1 MTIINTIAK
10 KIHQNKSAID
20 DFFIQK
26 FKANPAFFYNSID
39 LRHSS
44 YKISAI
50 DTNCYPAG
58 FNNLS
63 DSGKNTA
70 ENLVKKFLSNNF
82 LSSLKNIFIIPENH
96 TRNMRYLENLAIIV
110 EILQRQNC
118 QVFIA
123 TYNPEIILKTVLTLE
138 NQSTITLYPL
148 QKISGKLAIIDD
160 SKQNI
165 FADLAILNND
175 LTNGVPEILN
185 NVSTPINP
193 PLAMGWHQRTKSQ
206 HFTIYN
212 QTADEVAKILNLD
225 PWLISSMHEH
235 CEDVDFKESIGI
247 ECLAKNVEN
256 LLKKIAEKY
265 LEYNI
270 KDEPY
275 CYIKADNGTYGMAVW
290 SVSNPQDVIDINKKE
305 RNKMNMLKGST
316 QTSKVM
322 IQEGIITADK
332 INNNPCE
339 PMIYMINGEVAQNL
353 FRTNDSRDE
362 RISLNAS
369 GASFYN
375 LENLPPKNNFT
386 NSENNFIIVYE
397 LIAKMA
403 SLSSSIELNF
413 LKNS

>member
-20 DFFIQK
+20 DFFVQK

-63 DSGKNTA
+63 ESGKNTA

-82 LSSLKNIFIIPENH
+82 LSSPKNIFIIPENH

-110 EILQRQNC
+110 EILQRQKC

-148 QKISGKLAIIDD
+148 QKVSGKLAIIDD
-160 SKQNI
+160 NKQNI

-185 NVSTPINP
+185 NVSTPISP

-235 CEDVDFKESIGI
+235 CEDVDFKESIGL
-247 ECLAKNVEN
+247 ECLAKNVEK
-256 LLKKIAEKY
+256 LLQKISEKY

-369 GASFYN
+369 GATFYN
-375 LENLPPKNNFT
+375 LENLPPKNNFA

>member
-20 DFFIQK
+20 DFFVQK

-63 DSGKNTA
+63 ESGKNSA

-82 LSSLKNIFIIPENH
+82 LSSLENIFIIPENH

-138 NQSTITLYPL
+138 NHSTITLYPL
-148 QKISGKLAIIDD
+148 QKVSGKLAIIDD
-160 SKQNI
+160 NKQNI
-165 FADLAILNND
+165 FADLVILNND

-185 NVSTPINP
+185 NVSTPISP
-193 PLAMGWHQRTKSQ
+193 PLALGWHQRTKSQ

-235 CEDVDFKESIGI
+235 CEDVDFKESIGL
-247 ECLAKNVEN
+247 ECLAKNVEK
-256 LLKKIAEKY
+256 LLQKISEKY

-375 LENLPPKNNFT
+375 LENLPPKNNFA

>member
-1 MTIINTIAK
+1 MTIINTIAQ
-10 KIHQNKSAID
+10 KIHLKKSIID
-20 DFFIQK
+20 DFFAQK
-26 FKANPAFFYNSID
+26 FKTNPAFFYNSID

-63 DSGKNTA
+63 ESGKNIA
-70 ENLVKKFLSNNF
+70 ENLVAEFLSKNF
-82 LSSLKNIFIIPENH
+82 STSPKNIFIIPENH
-96 TRNMRYLENLAIIV
+96 TRNIRYLENLTIIV
-110 EILQRQNC
+110 EILQRQKC
-118 QVFIA
+118 QVFVA
-123 TYNPEIILKTVLTLE
+123 TYNPEIIAKTVLDLE
-138 NQSTITLYPL
+138 NKGSITLYPL
-148 QKISGKLAIIDD
+148 QKISGKLAISDENN
-160 SKQNI
+160 QNI

-185 NVSTPINP
+185 NITTIISPPI
-193 PLAMGWHQRTKSQ
+193 AMGWHQRTKSQ

-212 QTADEVAKILNLD
+212 EISDEIAKILDLD

-235 CEDVDFKESIGI
+235 CEDVDFKESIGL
-247 ECLAKNVEN
+247 ECLAKNVEK
-256 LLKKIAEKY
+256 LLKKISEKY
-265 LEYNI
+265 LQHNI
-270 KDEPY
+270 KDQPY

-290 SVSNPQDVIDINKKE
+290 SVSNPQDVLEINKKE

-322 IQEGIITADK
+322 IQEGIITNDK

-339 PMIYMINGEVAQNL
+339 PMIYMINGNVAQNL
-353 FRTNDSRDE
+353 FRTNESRDD
-362 RISLNAS
+362 RISLNAM

-375 LENLPPKNNFT
+375 LENLPQENNFIDP
-386 NSENNFIIVYE
+386 ENNFIIVYE

-403 SLSSSIELNF
+403 SLASAIELQS
-413 LKNS
+413 LKNL

>member
-1 MTIINTIAK
+1 MTIINTIAQ
-10 KIHQNKSAID
+10 KIHLKKSVIN
-20 DFFIQK
+20 DFFTQK
-26 FKANPAFFYNSID
+26 FNENPAFFYNSID

-44 YKISAI
+44 FKISAI

-63 DSGKNTA
+63 ESGKNIA
-70 ENLVKKFLSNNF
+70 ENLVAEFLSKNF
-82 LSSLKNIFIIPENH
+82 STSPKNIFIIPENH

-110 EILQRQNC
+110 EILQRQKC
-118 QVFIA
+118 QVFVA
-123 TYNPEIILKTVLTLE
+123 TYNPEIISKTVLTLE
-138 NQSTITLYPL
+138 NQGTITLYPL
-148 QKISGKLAIIDD
+148 QKISGKLAIENENN
-160 SKQNI
+160 QNI

-175 LTNGVPEILN
+175 LTNGIPEVLN

-193 PLAMGWHQRTKSQ
+193 PIAMGWHQRTKSQ

-212 QTADEVAKILNLD
+212 QISEEIAKILDLD

-235 CEDVDFKESIGI
+235 CEDIDFKESIGL
-247 ECLAKNVEN
+247 ECLAKNVDK
-256 LLKKIAEKY
+256 LLEKIAEKY
-265 LEYNI
+265 REYNV
-270 KDEPY
+270 KDKPY
-275 CYIKADNGTYGMAVW
+275 CYVKADNGTYGMAVW
-290 SVSNPQDVIDINKKE
+290 TVSNPQDILEINKKE

-339 PMIYMINGEVAQNL
+339 PMIYMINGNVAENL
-353 FRTNDSRDE
+353 FRTNQSRDDH
-362 RISLNAS
+362 ISLNAS

-375 LENLPPKNNFT
+375 LENLPQESNFT
-386 NSENNFIIVYE
+386 DSKNNFIITYE

-403 SLSSSIELNF
+403 SLASAIELQF
-413 LKNS
+413 LKNL

>member
-1 MTIINTIAK
+1 MTIIHTIAQ
-10 KIHQNKSAID
+10 KIHLKKSIID
-20 DFFIQK
+20 DFFAQK
-26 FKANPAFFYNSID
+26 FKTNPAFFYNSID

-44 YKISAI
+44 HKITAI

-63 DSGKNTA
+63 ESGKNIA
-70 ENLVKKFLSNNF
+70 ENLVAKFLSSNF
-82 LSSLKNIFIIPENH
+82 STIPKNIFIIPENH
-96 TRNMRYLENLAIIV
+96 TRNIRYLENLAIIV
-110 EILQRQNC
+110 EILQRQKC
-118 QVFIA
+118 QVFVA
-123 TYNPEIILKTVLTLE
+123 TYNPEIISKTVIDLE
-138 NQSTITLYPL
+138 NKGSITLYPL
-148 QKISGKLAIIDD
+148 QKISGKLAISDENN
-160 SKQNI
+160 QNI

-175 LTNGVPEILN
+175 LTNGVPEVLN
-185 NVSTPINP
+185 NVLTPINP

-212 QTADEVAKILNLD
+212 DVADQIAKILDLD

-235 CEDVDFKESIGI
+235 CEDVDFKESVGL
-247 ECLAKNVEN
+247 ECLAKNVEK
-256 LLKKIAEKY
+256 LLKKISEKY
-265 LEYNI
+265 LEHNI
-270 KDEPY
+270 KDQPY

-290 SVSNPQDVIDINKKE
+290 SVSNPQDVLEINKKE

-339 PMIYMINGEVAQNL
+339 PMIYMINGNVVQNL
-353 FRTNDSRDE
+353 FRTNDSRDDH
-362 RISLNAS
+362 ISLNAM

-375 LENLPPKNNFT
+375 LENLPQQNNFID
-386 NSENNFIIVYE
+386 SENNFIIVYE

-403 SLSSSIELNF
+403 SLASAIELQS
-413 LKNS
+413 LKNL

>member
-1 MTIINTIAK
+1 
-10 KIHQNKSAID
+10 
-20 DFFIQK
+20 
-26 FKANPAFFYNSID
+26 

-123 TYNPEIILKTVLTLE
+123 TYNPEITLKTVLTLE

>member
-1 MTIINTIAK
+1 MK
-10 KIHQNKSAID
+10 KIS
-20 DFFIQK
+20 
-26 FKANPAFFYNSID
+26 
-39 LRHSS
+39 
-44 YKISAI
+44 
-50 DTNCYPAG
+50 
-58 FNNLS
+58 
-63 DSGKNTA
+63 
-70 ENLVKKFLSNNF
+70 
-82 LSSLKNIFIIPENH
+82 
-96 TRNMRYLENLAIIV
+96 
-110 EILQRQNC
+110 
-118 QVFIA
+118 
-123 TYNPEIILKTVLTLE
+123 
-138 NQSTITLYPL
+138 
-148 QKISGKLAIIDD
+148 
-160 SKQNI
+160 
-165 FADLAILNND
+165 
-175 LTNGVPEILN
+175 
-185 NVSTPINP
+185 
-193 PLAMGWHQRTKSQ
+193 
-206 HFTIYN
+206 
-212 QTADEVAKILNLD
+212 
-225 PWLISSMHEH
+225 
-235 CEDVDFKESIGI
+235 
-247 ECLAKNVEN
+247 
-256 LLKKIAEKY
+256 EKY

-270 KDEPY
+270 NDEPY

-339 PMIYMINGEVAQNL
+339 PMIYMINGEVVQNL

-375 LENLPPKNNFT
+375 LENLPPKNNFA

>member
-63 DSGKNTA
+63 ESGKNTA

-82 LSSLKNIFIIPENH
+82 LSSPKNIFIIPENH

-148 QKISGKLAIIDD
+148 QKVSGKLAIIDD
-160 SKQNI
+160 NKQNI

-185 NVSTPINP
+185 NVSTPISP

-235 CEDVDFKESIGI
+235 CEDVDFKESIGL

-256 LLKKIAEKY
+256 LLKKISEKY

-375 LENLPPKNNFT
+375 LENLPPKNNFA

>member
-1 MTIINTIAK
+1 MTIINTLAK

-20 DFFIQK
+20 DFFVQK

-63 DSGKNTA
+63 ESGKNIS
-70 ENLVKKFLSNNF
+70 ENLVKNFLLNNF
-82 LSSLKNIFIIPENH
+82 LSSPKNIFIIPENH

-160 SKQNI
+160 NKQNI
-165 FADLAILNND
+165 FADLVVLNND

-212 QTADEVAKILNLD
+212 QIADEIAKILNLD
-225 PWLISSMHEH
+225 PWLISSIHEH
-235 CEDVDFKESIGI
+235 CEDVDFKESIGL
-247 ECLAKNVEN
+247 ECLAKNVEK
-256 LLKKIAEKY
+256 LLQKISKKY
-265 LEYNI
+265 LEHGI

-290 SVSNPQDVIDINKKE
+290 SVSNPQDVIEINKKE

-316 QTSKVM
+316 QTSKVI

-353 FRTNDSRDE
+353 FRTNDSRDA

-375 LENLPPKNNFT
+375 LENLPQKNNFA

-413 LKNS
+413 LKTS

>member
-1 MTIINTIAK
+1 MTIINTIAEKLIQK
-10 KIHQNKSAID
+10 KSVID

-26 FKANPAFFYNSID
+26 FRENHAFFYNSID

-63 DSGKNTA
+63 NSGKIIA
-70 ENLVKKFLSNNF
+70 ENLVANF
-82 LSSLKNIFIIPENH
+82 LSKNFTSSPKNIFIIPENH

-110 EILQRQNC
+110 EILQNQKC
-118 QVFIA
+118 QVFVA
-123 TYNPEIILKTVLTLE
+123 TYNPEIITKTVLTLE

-148 QKISGKLAIIDD
+148 QKISGKLAIENDQ
-160 SKQNI
+160 KQNI

-175 LTNGVPEILN
+175 LTNGIPEVLN
-185 NVSTPINP
+185 NTTTIVSPPIQ
-193 PLAMGWHQRTKSQ
+193 MGWHQRTKSQ

-212 QTADEVAKILNLD
+212 EIAHEIGTILNLD

-235 CEDVDFKESIGI
+235 CEGVDFKESIGL
-247 ECLAKNVEN
+247 ECLAKNVEK

-265 LEYNI
+265 LEHGI
-270 KDEPY
+270 KDAPY

-290 SVSNPQDVIDINKKE
+290 SVSNPQDVLEINKKE

-339 PMIYMINGEVAQNL
+339 PMIYMVNGEVAQNL
-353 FRTNDSRDE
+353 FRTNNSRDDH
-362 RISLNAS
+362 ISLNAS
-369 GASFYN
+369 GATFYN
-375 LENLPPKNNFT
+375 LENLPQENNFID
-386 NSENNFIIVYE
+386 SKNNFIIVYE

-403 SLSSSIELNF
+403 SLASTIELKF
-413 LKNS
+413 LKNL

>member
-20 DFFIQK
+20 DFFVQK

-63 DSGKNTA
+63 ESGKNTA

-82 LSSLKNIFIIPENH
+82 LSSPKNIFIIPENH

-148 QKISGKLAIIDD
+148 QKVSGKLAIIDD
-160 SKQNI
+160 NKQNI
-165 FADLAILNND
+165 FADLVILNND

-185 NVSTPINP
+185 NVSTPISP

-235 CEDVDFKESIGI
+235 CEDVDFKESIGL

-256 LLKKIAEKY
+256 LLKKISEKY

-339 PMIYMINGEVAQNL
+339 PMIYMINGEVVQNL

-375 LENLPPKNNFT
+375 LENLPPKNNFA

-403 SLSSSIELNF
+403 ALSSSIELNF

>member
-26 FKANPAFFYNSID
+26 FKANPAFFYNSVD

-63 DSGKNTA
+63 ESGKNSA
-70 ENLVKKFLSNNF
+70 ENLVKNFLLNNF
-82 LSSLKNIFIIPENH
+82 SSSPKNIFIIPENH

-160 SKQNI
+160 NKQNI
-165 FADLAILNND
+165 FADLVVLNND

-185 NVSTPINP
+185 NI
-193 PLAMGWHQRTKSQ
+193 
-206 HFTIYN
+206 
-212 QTADEVAKILNLD
+212 
-225 PWLISSMHEH
+225 
-235 CEDVDFKESIGI
+235 
-247 ECLAKNVEN
+247 
-256 LLKKIAEKY
+256 
-265 LEYNI
+265 
-270 KDEPY
+270 
-275 CYIKADNGTYGMAVW
+275 
-290 SVSNPQDVIDINKKE
+290 
-305 RNKMNMLKGST
+305 
-316 QTSKVM
+316 
-322 IQEGIITADK
+322 
-332 INNNPCE
+332 
-339 PMIYMINGEVAQNL
+339 
-353 FRTNDSRDE
+353 
-362 RISLNAS
+362 
-369 GASFYN
+369 
-375 LENLPPKNNFT
+375 
-386 NSENNFIIVYE
+386 
-397 LIAKMA
+397 
-403 SLSSSIELNF
+403 
-413 LKNS
+413 

>member
-26 FKANPAFFYNSID
+26 FKENPAFFYNSID

-63 DSGKNTA
+63 ESGKNTA
-70 ENLVKKFLSNNF
+70 ENLVKKILSNNF

-123 TYNPEIILKTVLTLE
+123 TYNPEITLKTVLTLE

-212 QTADEVAKILNLD
+212 QIADEVAKILNLD

-235 CEDVDFKESIGI
+235 CEDVDFKESIGL
-247 ECLAKNVEN
+247 ECLVKNVEN
-256 LLKKIAEKY
+256 LLKKISEKY

-322 IQEGIITADK
+322 IQEGIITVDK

-339 PMIYMINGEVAQNL
+339 PMIYMINGEVAENL

-375 LENLPPKNNFT
+375 LENLPPKNNFA

>member
-20 DFFIQK
+20 DFFVQK

-63 DSGKNTA
+63 ESGKNTA

-82 LSSLKNIFIIPENH
+82 LSSPKNIFIIPENH

-110 EILQRQNC
+110 EILQRQKC

-123 TYNPEIILKTVLTLE
+123 TYNPEITLKTVLTLE

-148 QKISGKLAIIDD
+148 QKVSGKLAIIDD
-160 SKQNI
+160 NKQNI

-185 NVSTPINP
+185 NVSTPISP

-235 CEDVDFKESIGI
+235 CEDVDFKESIGL
-247 ECLAKNVEN
+247 ECLAKNVEK
-256 LLKKIAEKY
+256 LLQKISEKY

-369 GASFYN
+369 GATFYN
-375 LENLPPKNNFT
+375 LENLPPKNNFA

>member
-123 TYNPEIILKTVLTLE
+123 TYNPEITLKTVLTLE

-322 IQEGIITADK
+322 IQEGIITSDK

>member
-10 KIHQNKSAID
+10 KIHQNKSTID

-63 DSGKNTA
+63 ESGKNSA
-70 ENLVKKFLSNNF
+70 ENLVKNFLLNNF
-82 LSSLKNIFIIPENH
+82 SSSPKNIFIIPENH

-160 SKQNI
+160 NKQNI
-165 FADLAILNND
+165 FADLVVLNND

-235 CEDVDFKESIGI
+235 CEDVDFKESIGL
-247 ECLAKNVEN
+247 ECLAKNVEK
-256 LLKKIAEKY
+256 LLQKISKKY
-265 LEYNI
+265 LEHNI

-322 IQEGIITADK
+322 IQEGIITVDK

-369 GASFYN
+369 GATFYN
-375 LENLPPKNNFT
+375 LENLPSKNNFA

>member
-20 DFFIQK
+20 DFFVQK

-63 DSGKNTA
+63 ESGKNTA

-82 LSSLKNIFIIPENH
+82 LSSPKNIFIIPENH

-110 EILQRQNC
+110 EILQRQKC

-148 QKISGKLAIIDD
+148 QKVSGKLAIIDD
-160 SKQNI
+160 NKQNI
-165 FADLAILNND
+165 FADLVILNND

-185 NVSTPINP
+185 NVSTPISP

-212 QTADEVAKILNLD
+212 QTADEVAKILDLD

-235 CEDVDFKESIGI
+235 CEDVDFKESIGL

-256 LLKKIAEKY
+256 LLKKISEKY

-339 PMIYMINGEVAQNL
+339 PMIYMINGEVVQNL

-369 GASFYN
+369 GATFYN
-375 LENLPPKNNFT
+375 LENLPPKNNFA

>member
-20 DFFIQK
+20 DFFVQK

-63 DSGKNTA
+63 ESGKNTA

-82 LSSLKNIFIIPENH
+82 LSSPKNIFIIPENH

-110 EILQRQNC
+110 EILQRQKC

-148 QKISGKLAIIDD
+148 QKVSGKLAIIDD
-160 SKQNI
+160 NKQNI
-165 FADLAILNND
+165 FADLVILNND

-185 NVSTPINP
+185 NVSTPISP

-212 QTADEVAKILNLD
+212 QTADEIAKILNLD

-235 CEDVDFKESIGI
+235 CEDVDFKESIGL

-256 LLKKIAEKY
+256 LLKKISEKY

-270 KDEPY
+270 NDEPY

-339 PMIYMINGEVAQNL
+339 PMIYMINGEVVQNL

-375 LENLPPKNNFT
+375 LENLPPKNNFA

>member
-1 MTIINTIAK
+1 M
-10 KIHQNKSAID
+10 
-20 DFFIQK
+20 
-26 FKANPAFFYNSID
+26 
-39 LRHSS
+39 RHSS

-63 DSGKNTA
+63 ESGKNTA

-82 LSSLKNIFIIPENH
+82 LSSPENIFIIPENH

-110 EILQRQNC
+110 EILQRQKC

-138 NQSTITLYPL
+138 NHSTITLYPL
-148 QKISGKLAIIDD
+148 QKVSGKLAIIDD
-160 SKQNI
+160 NKQNI
-165 FADLAILNND
+165 FADLVILNND

-185 NVSTPINP
+185 NVSTPISP

-235 CEDVDFKESIGI
+235 CEDVDFKESIGL
-247 ECLAKNVEN
+247 ECLAKNVEK
-256 LLKKIAEKY
+256 LLQKISEKY

-290 SVSNPQDVIDINKKE
+290 SVSNPQDVIEINKKE

-375 LENLPPKNNFT
+375 LENLPPKNNFA
-386 NSENNFIIVYE
+386 NLENNFIIVYE